1 MSTVQIHKLNEA
13 TLRIVS
19 EDSGALRGDSWEH
32 FTFEVEGARINYAHG
47 TEQKLWDGKVQVSW
61 MAEPAHFHMDCY

>member
-19 EDSGALRGDSWEH
+19 EDSGALMEIHEH
-32 FTFEVEGARINYAHG
+32 FTFYAG
-47 TEQKLWDGKVQVSW
+47 EL
-61 MAEPAHFHMDCY
+61 